1 MKASRFLT
9 KIIVRVFFV
18 LVFFAL
24 VPVFMGDQQ
33 KFKNVNLTFR
43 HKWETVFPLILI
55 SCFIGLLLTAAY
67 RKFNDLEINW
77 LLILNTVILTIYG
90 VALFFRIA
98 HMTGS
103 I

>member
-1 MKASRFLT
+1 MKASRLVT
-9 KIIVRVFFV
+9 KIVVRVFFV

-33 KFKNVNLTFR
+33 KFKDVNLTFR

-55 SCFIGLLLTAAY
+55 TCFIGLLLTAAY

-77 LLILNTVILTIYG
+77 LLVLNTIILTVYG
-90 VALFFRIA
+90 AALFYKVA
-98 HMTGS
+98 HMMGS
-103 I
+103 F